1 MFYILINSITKK
13 YFQFSGRANRKEY
26 IVFTVFFFLLCKF
39 LELFVFSDLVN
50 SDIRSMNFYEIESYI
65 YIALFFVLFLFIPSL
80 SITVRRLHDL
90 NFNGWWLLFIYLLTM
105 LYIIFFKQYIFL
117 FGYIIDTPL
126 LIFKGT
132 SGTNKYAEEPEY

>member
-1 MFYILINSITKK
+1 MFYILFNSLTKK

-90 NFNGWWLLFIYLLTM
+90 NLNGWWVLFIYLLTM
-105 LYIIFFKQYIFL
+105 LYIIFFKQYVFL

-126 LIFKGT
+126 LILKGT
-132 SGTNKYAEEPEY
+132 SGTNKYGEPPK